1 MSKTPSTYANYDEDN
16 NDTKQVL
23 KGKGIDKTSKEY
35 TVSIGYNEDGNGK
48 VTYADVITV
57 DDNAKIYY
65 VDKDGNISE
74 SSYKSITKDSNDMVY
89 AIVEDNLVKTLVIEE
104 VENDDAGKDDDV
116 KPGTNALSLSNSGVI
131 TVTLA
136 DKAAADTD
144 VTVTVAQLNDKFSAT
159 QTVTVLKGK
168 TTATLNVS
176 KMLEDGKTYQ
186 VTATIGKD
194 SLSDVAVYNK

>member
-1 MSKTPSTYANYDEDN
+1 MA
-16 NDTKQVL
+16 
-23 KGKGIDKTSKEY
+23 
-35 TVSIGYNEDGNGK
+35 
-48 VTYADVITV
+48 YADVITV

-74 SSYKSITKDSNDMVY
+74 SSYKSITKDSNDKVY

-144 VTVTVAQLNDKFSAT
+144 VTVTVKQLNGDFSVN

-168 TTATLNVS
+168 TTATLNIT

-186 VTATIGKD
+186 VTATVNGE